1 MSNRNFTPRVQK
13 QTSPREKS
21 LSSQLS
27 RAIKQGNIQVK
38 KQRTD
43 VLPNLETIGE
53 DGVDHINIWE
63 YAQTELGKCLSH
75 DVAIGFIHPVV
86 GRFKSIVGFFNYI
99 RSEER
104 DDRLRQLSS
113 KVANTHFKKLTPVK
127 VPGFKALVMDANWLK
142 VQQNPALKAAL
153 MESTL
158 PFDCWYTYKRKDGV
172 RQRPAIAF
180 WIVPGFTEIRNALLE
195 NREPNW
201 GKIHL
206 LGKGIKDLYAPIRP
220 VYKKDEPA
228 ADVKEKIPEPDDSQA
243 DVGALLKVPETHE
256 EIRKDQIQQ
265 GQAMSET
272 PEPVDVAA
280 EEITSGQG
288 EALAESADE

>member
-1 MSNRNFTPRVQK
+1 MSNRNFTPRVQEQVSRGGK
-13 QTSPREKS
+13 T
-21 LSSQLS
+21 LAGQLS
-27 RAIKQGNIQVK
+27 RAIRQGSLQIK

-53 DGVDHINIWE
+53 DGKDHINIWE
-63 YAQTELGKCLSH
+63 HGATDLGKGLSH
-75 DVAIGFIHPVV
+75 DIALGFTHPVV

-99 RSEER
+99 RSAEH

-113 KVANTHFKKLTPVK
+113 KVANTHFKKLTPIK

-153 MESTL
+153 LESEL

-180 WIVPGFTEIRNALLE
+180 WIVPGFTEIRNALKE
-195 NREPNW
+195 NREPDW

-220 VYKKDEPA
+220 TYQREEV
-228 ADVKEKIPEPDDSQA
+228 ADKEEEKVEAPVDH
-243 DVGALLKVPETHE
+243 GALLKPL
-256 EIRKDQIQQ
+256 
-265 GQAMSET
+265 ET
-272 PEPVDVAA
+272 PEQIREDQLQQAAQMNAETQNELADTVPVEMGVVL
-280 EEITSGQG
+280 EPKETI
-288 EALAESADE
+288 L